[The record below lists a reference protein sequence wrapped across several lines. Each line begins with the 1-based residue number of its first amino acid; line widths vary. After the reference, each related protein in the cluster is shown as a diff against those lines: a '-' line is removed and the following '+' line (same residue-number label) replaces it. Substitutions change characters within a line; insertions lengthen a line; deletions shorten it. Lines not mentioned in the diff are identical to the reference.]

1 MCPGFQ
7 SLTQAGLQH
16 LTSLERL
23 GIWDCPKL
31 QYLTKERRPD
41 SLRRLWVYK
50 CPLLEQRCQFEKG
63 QEWCYIA
70 HIPQVKINGVLI
82 FKPEVNIWRV
92 ERRIDTSD
100 LAVFPKPSEPLPCSS
115 EDSLKLE
122 TWNRG
127 RLIPGRLHFKHTTKS
142 HISGGTVPLI
152 FQKESCYHGAEAY
165 PFIFAEIEFKRALAL
180 SSLEELRISNFPKLQ
195 LLDRCALF
203 WNINDNLQTGRL
215 EWLLLH
221 SHYGTTCCF

>member
-16 LTSLERL
+16 LTSLETLSIRDYSL
-23 GIWDCPKL
+23 C
-31 QYLTKERRPD
+31 YL
-41 SLRRLWVYK
+41 SVNY

-63 QEWCYIA
+63 PEWCYIA
-70 HIPQVKINGVLI
+70 HIPQVEINGVLI
-82 FKPEVNIWRV
+82 FSEIG
-92 ERRIDTSD
+92 D
-100 LAVFPKPSEPLPCSS
+100 LEQ
-115 EDSLKLE
+115 
-122 TWNRG
+122 G
-127 RLIPGRLHFKHTTKS
+127 RLIPGRLHLKHTTKS
-142 HISGGTVPLI
+142 HISWNCSAYLSGGLLSFSPPISLMQAWGNLGGI
-152 FQKESCYHGAEAY
+152 RKESCYHGAEAY